1 MTTKQ
6 LKNRGFTLVELLIVI
21 VIIAILTVISLI
33 AYNGIQNQARTTTA
47 ESSAKTLADKVQIY
61 FTNESDYPKPAD
73 LDSSSTTPGKMV
85 DPANASKPWHVDTN
99 ALTVSNTAITDA
111 NKPSKENVL
120 NYATCGSPATGAKIT
135 YYDYTAS
142 KAKERK
148 IGSGC

>member
-1 MTTKQ
+1 M
-6 LKNRGFTLVELLIVI
+6 
-21 VIIAILTVISLI
+21 I

-61 FTNESDYPKPAD
+61 YTNESNYPAPAD
-73 LDSSSTTPGKMV
+73 LDDTSSPKGKMV

-99 ALTVSNTAITDA
+99 ALTVSSTAITNA

-120 NYATCGSPATGAKIT
+120 NYATCGTPATGAKIT
-135 YYDYTAS
+135 YYDYTEA

>member
-73 LDSSSTTPGKMV
+73 LDSSSTTPR
-85 DPANASKPWHVDTN
+85 
-99 ALTVSNTAITDA
+99 
-111 NKPSKENVL
+111 
-120 NYATCGSPATGAKIT
+120 AKV
-135 YYDYTAS
+135 Y
-142 KAKERK
+142 
-148 IGSGC
+148 